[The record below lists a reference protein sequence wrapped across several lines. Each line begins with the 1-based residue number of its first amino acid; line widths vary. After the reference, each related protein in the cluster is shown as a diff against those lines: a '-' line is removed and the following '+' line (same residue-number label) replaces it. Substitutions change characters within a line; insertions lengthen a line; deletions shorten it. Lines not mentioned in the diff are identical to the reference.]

1 MLEKFFDENNFDDI
15 PEEISEDIVGVEIG
29 PIEDVTLNE
38 EETSYEEA
46 IKKNKVLNFF
56 ATSKKFYFVMTLLCA
71 VLLAGTMYYKHTT
84 FLPDDRVL
92 LEDNIYSGN
101 NLAISSQEVEDIVSN
116 LEKVLGVSICEDSY
130 DSYCLLN
137 AIYDNPNLSD
147 SEKDIFYKVISLVE
161 DNPYIDKEHAYKSLL
176 NVDVL
181 YKRRPFSIENDI
193 EGMYI
198 HKYESIG
205 IFEDDPDNR
214 ILIHEIIHCIFAN
227 VNTENLP
234 DYFSEGVTELLA
246 NEYFSDKPFVELM
259 NYPFEIAMVKMLCE
273 VTSPDV
279 VLKAYSTG
287 DMDVIAEDIA
297 RYTDDIDGARKALEM
312 FDYTIRRFKGDL
324 RDDEKYIEDRNEI
337 INGYI
342 PLFRAIVE
350 HKYAPEDHSRV
361 SYFYNEILIAN
372 IFSDDPYNDYV
383 DDLVEF
389 GADCKAY
396 FSNELKRSIG
406 KNGVMKNI
414 VSGTYDDDKIRRS

>member
-1 MLEKFFDENNFDDI
+1 MLEKFFDANNFDDI
-15 PEEISEDIVGVEIG
+15 PEEISEDIVGVEVG
-29 PIEDVTLNE
+29 PVEDATLNE
-38 EETSYEEA
+38 EETSYEEVV
-46 IKKNKVLNFF
+46 KKHNILNFF
-56 ATSKKFYFVMTLLCA
+56 ATSKKFYFVMTLLCSI
-71 VLLAGTMYYKHTT
+71 LLAGSIYYEQTT
-84 FLPDDRVL
+84 FLPKDRDL
-92 LEDNIYSGN
+92 LDDNIYSGN
-101 NLAISSQEVEDIVSN
+101 NLTISSQEVEEIVTN
-116 LEKVLGVSICEDSY
+116 LEEVLGVSISEDSY

-147 SEKDIFYKVISLVE
+147 SEKDVFYKVISLIE
-161 DNPYIDKEHAYKSLL
+161 DNPYIDKEHAYSSLL

-181 YKRRPFSIENDI
+181 YKRRPIGIENNI

-205 IFEDDPDNR
+205 IFENDPDNR
-214 ILIHEIIHCIFAN
+214 VLIHEIIHCIFAN
-227 VNTENLP
+227 VDTEDLP

-279 VLKAYSTG
+279 VLQAYSTG
-287 DMDVIAEDIA
+287 DMNVIAEDIA
-297 RYTDDIDGARKALEM
+297 RYTGDIDGAKKALDM
-312 FDYTIRRFKGDL
+312 VDYTMRRFKGEL
-324 RDDEKYIEDRNEI
+324 REDEEYIEDKNEI

-342 PLFRAIVE
+342 PLFRAIIE

-372 IFSDDPYNDYV
+372 IFGDDPYNDYV

-389 GADCKAY
+389 GADYKVY
-396 FSNELKRSIG
+396 FSSELKSTVG

-414 VSGTYDDDKIRRS
+414 ASGIHDGDKYRRG